1 MLRDEK
7 RITYD
12 EKINKVLEHTGC
24 ENIIF
29 HESNRK
35 SCLNDILKCHD
46 LNYIQKLKKICQ
58 SKPNNSSFK
67 KQDNH
72 EKTEKGLNIPKLLSK
87 LDTTNPLYKNFFSNN
102 YQSHF
107 RKLDS
112 DTFVNEYSFE
122 NIFNTT
128 GCVLDAVDLIM
139 QNKVKNALVLI
150 RPPGHNAG
158 YFGPVDFSSSGFCLV
173 NNIAIGAAY
182 AKNKYREEIKRVA
195 IFDFDAHHGNGT
207 EEIVQLLNSKIFEKK
222 FVYDK
227 LCELKTRNIK
237 QINWADGD
245 DAKNVLYIST
255 HIFLEE
261 KEKNNFYPFSGN
273 IESNTDKT
281 SPLYPG
287 GIFNIPLF
295 PKNKVIKGD
304 EYRNIIKTKVIP
316 RLYEFRPDII
326 FLSAGFDCHENEIIN
341 QKFIGLNEFDYAF
354 ITQQVQFVANK
365 FCKGRLISVLE
376 GGYNISAI
384 IISSFEQSVFTHARF
399 LNLSLNMF
407 QINEVKL
414 TGVKREEQD
423 NIDDDNGN
431 EEIRRNNINNNIDM
445 NNGLPKEENRN
456 NNNSNEGP
464 VNGEEK

>member
-1 MLRDEK
+1 M
-7 RITYD
+7 
-12 EKINKVLEHTGC
+12 
-24 ENIIF
+24 
-29 HESNRK
+29 
-35 SCLNDILKCHD
+35 
-46 LNYIQKLKKICQ
+46 
-58 SKPNNSSFK
+58 
-67 KQDNH
+67 
-72 EKTEKGLNIPKLLSK
+72 
-87 LDTTNPLYKNFFSNN
+87 
-102 YQSHF
+102 
-107 RKLDS
+107 
-112 DTFVNEYSFE
+112 
-122 NIFNTT
+122 
-128 GCVLDAVDLIM
+128 
-139 QNKVKNALVLI
+139 
-150 RPPGHNAG
+150 
-158 YFGPVDFSSSGFCLV
+158 

-365 FCKGRLISVLE
+365 FCKG
-376 GGYNISAI
+376 G
-384 IISSFEQSVFTHARF
+384 
-399 LNLSLNMF
+399 
-407 QINEVKL
+407 
-414 TGVKREEQD
+414 
-423 NIDDDNGN
+423 
-431 EEIRRNNINNNIDM
+431 
-445 NNGLPKEENRN
+445 
-456 NNNSNEGP
+456 
-464 VNGEEK
+464 

>member
-1 MLRDEK
+1 
-7 RITYD
+7 
-12 EKINKVLEHTGC
+12 
-24 ENIIF
+24 
-29 HESNRK
+29 
-35 SCLNDILKCHD
+35 
-46 LNYIQKLKKICQ
+46 
-58 SKPNNSSFK
+58 
-67 KQDNH
+67 
-72 EKTEKGLNIPKLLSK
+72 
-87 LDTTNPLYKNFFSNN
+87 
-102 YQSHF
+102 
-107 RKLDS
+107 
-112 DTFVNEYSFE
+112 
-122 NIFNTT
+122 
-128 GCVLDAVDLIM
+128 
-139 QNKVKNALVLI
+139 
-150 RPPGHNAG
+150 
-158 YFGPVDFSSSGFCLV
+158 
-173 NNIAIGAAY
+173 
-182 AKNKYREEIKRVA
+182 
-195 IFDFDAHHGNGT
+195 
-207 EEIVQLLNSKIFEKK
+207 
-222 FVYDK
+222 VYDK

-261 KEKNNFYPFSGN
+261 KEKEKNNFYPFSGN
-273 IESNTDKT
+273 IESNTDKK

-295 PKNKVIKGD
+295 SKDKIIKGD

-341 QKFIGLNEFDYAF
+341 QKLIGLNEFDYAF

-423 NIDDDNGN
+423 NIDDDNGS

>member
-1 MLRDEK
+1 M
-7 RITYD
+7 
-12 EKINKVLEHTGC
+12 
-24 ENIIF
+24 
-29 HESNRK
+29 
-35 SCLNDILKCHD
+35 
-46 LNYIQKLKKICQ
+46 
-58 SKPNNSSFK
+58 
-67 KQDNH
+67 
-72 EKTEKGLNIPKLLSK
+72 
-87 LDTTNPLYKNFFSNN
+87 
-102 YQSHF
+102 
-107 RKLDS
+107 
-112 DTFVNEYSFE
+112 
-122 NIFNTT
+122 
-128 GCVLDAVDLIM
+128 
-139 QNKVKNALVLI
+139 
-150 RPPGHNAG
+150 
-158 YFGPVDFSSSGFCLV
+158 

-182 AKNKYREEIKRVA
+182 AKNKYRDEIKKVA

-207 EEIVQLLNSKIFEKK
+207 EEIVQLLNSKTFEKK

-237 QINWADGD
+237 QINWADGE

-255 HIFLEE
+255 HIFVEE

-273 IESNTDKT
+273 IETNTDKK

-287 GIFNIPLF
+287 GIYNIPLF
-295 PKNKVIKGD
+295 PKNKIIKGD

-341 QKFIGLNEFDYAF
+341 QKLIGLNEFDYAF
-354 ITQQVQFVANK
+354 ITQQMQFVANK

-384 IISSFEQSVFTHARF
+384 IISSFGQSIFTHARF

-423 NIDDDNGN
+423 NIDNVNGN
-431 EEIRRNNINNNIDM
+431 EENRGNNINVDM

-456 NNNSNEGP
+456 NNNEGQI
-464 VNGEEK
+464 NGEEK